1 MKRDGHFSFSAP
13 PKSIHGRN
21 LYRLFLPAHKESVYG
36 TISNHSCRKSSLFH
50 RKRADLPENDQVY
63 DVFMRVGWAFA
74 QKIHV
79 KSESFCQAT
88 KHKIMAEWS
97 VFSIFAKK
105 HPTMR
110 FLNAILCVIL
120 FLTACTTSL
129 PELHETVL
137 WRPSGSISTVTENRR
152 DDSLP

>member
-1 MKRDGHFSFSAP
+1 MYASNACDVRKGECYKSRIIGLFHHRQKESAP

-79 KSESFCQAT
+79 KIGVPLSSDKTQNHGRMECFFYFC
-88 KHKIMAEWS
+88 
-97 VFSIFAKK
+97 KK
-105 HPTMR
+105 TPYHE
-110 FLNAILCVIL
+110 I
-120 FLTACTTSL
+120 
-129 PELHETVL
+129 PECYPVRHLVL
-137 WRPSGSISTVTENRR
+137 
-152 DDSLP
+152 DSMHNFPPGTP